1 MVPVVEPTPDAPRP
15 HGLPSPAPTPPP
27 GYLDAVA
34 GQPLLPAAQQAWRAA
49 AGQSW
54 SDPARLHH
62 EGRRAGIVLDAARAS
77 LAESLGVG
85 PAEVFL
91 TSSGPTAL
99 AVAVQGLL
107 ESRTAVSRRAVV
119 TAVESMAVTM
129 PVERWSGE
137 VSTVPVDAWGR
148 VDMTGLAR
156 ELEQP
161 AALVCVQA
169 ANGEVGT
176 RQPLAGVSQL
186 TRAAEVPLLVH
197 AIQVIGREA
206 VPDGWDVLAASARDW
221 GGPAGVG
228 VLVVRSG
235 QRWRPADSPDRGWV
249 GGFPDIPGAAAA
261 AAALEYLRPHAAEE
275 SARLSGLVDLI
286 RATLPGLVPGITV
299 AGDPVDRLPHIV
311 TITCA
316 GVTGEEI
323 VTELDRR
330 GVAVASGS
338 ACTADTRMP
347 SQVLAAMGLDD
358 GASVRISLPLGCTAD
373 SVELLLREF
382 APAVAGVRQ

>member
-1 MVPVVEPTPDAPRP
+1 MPREP
-15 HGLPSPAPTPPP
+15 
-27 GYLDAVA
+27 
-34 GQPLLPAAQQAWRAA
+34 
-49 AGQSW
+49 
-54 SDPARLHH
+54 
-62 EGRRAGIVLDAARAS
+62 
-77 LAESLGVG
+77 
-85 PAEVFL
+85 
-91 TSSGPTAL
+91 
-99 AVAVQGLL
+99 
-107 ESRTAVSRRAVV
+107 
-119 TAVESMAVTM
+119 
-129 PVERWSGE
+129 
-137 VSTVPVDAWGR
+137 
-148 VDMTGLAR
+148 
-156 ELEQP
+156 
-161 AALVCVQA
+161 
-169 ANGEVGT
+169 
-176 RQPLAGVSQL
+176 
-186 TRAAEVPLLVH
+186 
-197 AIQVIGREA
+197 
-206 VPDGWDVLAASARDW
+206 
-221 GGPAGVG
+221 
-228 VLVVRSG
+228 G

-382 APAVAGVRQ
+382 APAVAGVRP